1 MSEVSPFPYAGG
13 LDRGPDAPPL
23 YRQLIREL
31 RALAESVGS
40 GERFP
45 SERELM
51 ERYDVSRVTV
61 QQAVVDLVR
70 SGHLRRQQG
79 RGTFVIEPKVER
91 GLQATNSFSEDMRQK
106 GLTPSAELVN
116 HEIVPANARLGRQLE
131 VDIGA
136 DVVLVERLM
145 LADDEPM
152 AVHQTY
158 LRADLC
164 QALIERHLDDLRSG
178 GSLYDVLEGRGGLDL
193 AEAEETVEA
202 AQASVEIADLL
213 GMTAGDP
220 ILWIV
225 RRTSLTDGTVLELSE
240 MSYRGDRYRLTL
252 HTSRRAGA

>member
-1 MSEVSPFPYAGG
+1 MSQTTPPPELGV

-23 YRQLIREL
+23 YRQLTREL
-31 RALAESVGS
+31 RTLAESVGA

-45 SERELM
+45 SERELT

-61 QQAVVDLVR
+61 QQAIADLVR

-79 RGTFVIEPKVER
+79 RGTFVSEPKVER
-91 GLQATNSFSEDMRQK
+91 PLQATNSFSEDMRQK
-106 GLTPSAELVN
+106 GLAPSSELVS
-116 HEIVPANARLGRQLE
+116 HERLAANGRLSRELGVE
-131 VDIGA
+131 AGA
-136 DVVLVERLM
+136 EVVLVERLM

-158 LRADLC
+158 LRGDLC
-164 QALIERHLDDLRSG
+164 GPLIERHIDELRRG
-178 GSLYDVLEGRGGLDL
+178 GSLYDLLENTGGLQL

-202 AQASVEIADLL
+202 TQASAEIADLL
-213 GMTAGDP
+213 GMNDGDP

-225 RRTSLTDGTVLELSE
+225 RRTSLTDGTRLELSE

-252 HTSRRAGA
+252 HTSRRVRA